1 MFSAPSEYWLRAAAM
16 SFHPLRFVLVAF
28 FLLSLGTHIDRS
40 VVLWYVN
47 KCSFDY
53 SIVKLTVICFL
64 RLLSTGYEW
73 RATSARPLRFVLVA
87 FFMSSP
93 GRFNI

>member
-47 KCSFDY
+47 KCSFNY

-64 RLLSTGYEW
+64 HIQSTGYKR
-73 RATSARPLRFVLVA
+73 RATVA
-87 FFMSSP
+87 FCARGILMSSP